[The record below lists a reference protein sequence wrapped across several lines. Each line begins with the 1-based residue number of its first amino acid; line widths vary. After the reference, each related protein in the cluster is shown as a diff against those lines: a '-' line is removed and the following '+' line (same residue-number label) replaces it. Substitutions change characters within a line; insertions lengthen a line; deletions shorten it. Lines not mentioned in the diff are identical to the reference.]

1 MQAVNSR
8 IQEKSHLLSL
18 QLPPRPSFAV
28 KSGVSLIT
36 SCHARRWRWLRVQ
49 KLHLILW
56 LQQER
61 LRKFL
66 QNTQFLKTS
75 RPSHTL
81 RSSHLKVGGSC
92 SAWERRVPQIVWY
105 RNSSLYTVLNNS
117 RSLFCKTAYVY
128 YCFAQQH
135 ANEVDY
141 SKCKYL

>member
-36 SCHARRWRWLRVQ
+36 SCHARRWRWLGVQ

-128 YCFAQQH
+128 YCFAVLH
-135 ANEVDY
+135 TNEVNY